1 MQNIIHMMNDKKVS
15 LTVGLVAGGVLLLGL
30 VFSAVGT
37 VNAGERGVLI
47 EFGAVTGH
55 VYNEGLYFKI
65 PFVQNVVK
73 VDVKVQKNEET
84 ADASS
89 KDLQMVNSR
98 VALNYK
104 VNPDMAADLYQT
116 VGRNYVVRLIDPA
129 LQESVKAGT
138 AKFTAEELI
147 TKRGEVREEIKKNLK
162 DKLEPHGILVD
173 EFNIV
178 DFSFSTAF
186 NHAIEEKVTAEQK
199 ALAAKNKLEQVKFE
213 AEQKIAE
220 ARGRAEGIR
229 IESEAL
235 KTNDK
240 ILQMRFIEAWDG
252 KLPVVMGETANLM
265 DISSLVN

>member
-1 MQNIIHMMNDKKVS
+1 MLNDKKITLS
-15 LTVGLVAGGVLLLGL
+15 TGIIAIIALLLILGFL
-30 VFSAVGT
+30 SVGT
-37 VNAGERGVLI
+37 VNAGERGVLLQ
-47 EFGAVTGH
+47 FGAVTGK
-55 VYNEGLYFKI
+55 VFNEGLYFKI
-65 PFVQNVVK
+65 PFVQTVVK
-73 VDVKVQKNEET
+73 LDVKVQKTEVG

-89 KDLQMVNSR
+89 KDLQIVNST
-98 VALNYK
+98 VALNFKLDPGK
-104 VNPDMAADLYQT
+104 VADLYQS
-116 VGRNYVVRLIDPA
+116 VGRNYEDRLIDPSM
-129 LQESVKAGT
+129 QESVKAAT

-147 TKRGEVREEIKKNLK
+147 TKRSEVREEIKLNLK
-162 DKLEPHGILVD
+162 EKLEPHGILVD

-186 NHAIEEKVTAEQK
+186 NHAIEEKVTAEQR

-220 ARGRAEGIR
+220 AKGRAEAIR

-240 ILQMRFIEAWDG
+240 ILEMRFIEAWDG

-265 DISSLVN
+265 DISSLIR